1 MPSLPKQM
9 TIPSASSCTRLLTP
23 SFSFYRFVVLRTSGW
38 ECISPSLRPAGPANH
53 RPAGPANQSQAGPS
67 CDGIRPAQAG
77 AGRVSSCT
85 SSRLTEKLNIQNG
98 PLPVRVICGSELETC
113 HRLLTLRLARREQ
126 SESARPGP
134 AWLRLAA
141 RGISC
146 VFKFST
152 CH

>member
-1 MPSLPKQM
+1 MYFPL
-9 TIPSASSCTRLLTP
+9 SSESRTARRLTK
-23 SFSFYRFVVLRTSGW
+23 
-38 ECISPSLRPAGPANH
+38 AA
-53 RPAGPANQSQAGPS
+53 
-67 CDGIRPAQAG
+67 RPAQAVTVSDPLRLAPG
-77 AGRVSSCT
+77 AFHHALHGW
-85 SSRLTEKLNIQNG
+85 SSRLTEKLNIQTRNG
-98 PLPVRVICGSELETC
+98 PLRVICGRGSETC